1 MLEYTRVEL
10 ATKPVYGTNYVVGN
24 LIETKKLIEE
34 FLLLEKEGPIRK
46 EIIPFLCVVNPPRH
60 GKSLLIDSIFADNK
74 NFLVISITY
83 NTGSSFDSTVEIN
96 SVERATHFFWLRVM
110 KSLLN
115 SSLSLRD
122 LTKDF
127 EVNGV
132 QLSSFDDVVNNII
145 DKFKVDPFII
155 DSTSTKKSVL
165 ICVDEFSLLTDA
177 IEKKW
182 EPLQKKDFLNK
193 IHNEQKPFH
202 PFRQFLF
209 TGFNL
214 GMTKLLSHSSA
225 IQSFTLKMCDYT
237 SSRPLLEKIV
247 KSYGE
252 REVPAIFFECVKCTP
267 GLIGQW
273 AEFIV
278 NGLHFSSSIDEFR
291 TSVPWLYD
299 ISSGLSLQNNWKLLV
314 DYLIACEMNPADKT
328 GAFGKITARLVTA
341 GIGTGIGTG
350 ENTTSDTMP
359 HFIPLCM
366 ALIIRFTDEKSLHP
380 NELRLWEMM
389 SSVLGVLHQTNIM
402 KKNGKNFES
411 FVQRALMLRLAL
423 RSDDTRVEIKLSS
436 LLPGKKIYKG
446 TLEEIAAFNS
456 EVVIKRDYFF
466 HGISSKEE
474 LKLFLLSPIYNLFP
488 VGWTTLTSTK
498 SVRMTPQLS
507 LQKWIRQNS
516 ALQVLPSSD
525 MKCSLVNSNLMK
537 DSESPQ
543 LVSLVS
549 KADNSPPTS
558 ILQQFY
564 YWLSKRSVPIDDT
577 SRGGQIELLDA
588 HLLSL
593 SDSSSSS
600 MFMMIDPTMKKL
612 LSKWWRGIV
621 ERNLQI
627 ARCFENNVEASFI
640 CAPEGCPG
648 HDVTLLWREKKESD
662 YVDEYEYQ
670 EGEEDSLK
678 EEGDGE
684 EDDSRVVVHIAAIE
698 IKDRRF
704 TESDEWNDKLAH
716 LLSLRCVFWWLQ
728 LIHREKFDLKFHIIF
743 AERDHDE

>member
-1 MLEYTRVEL
+1 MFEYSRVEL

-24 LIETKKLIEE
+24 LIETKKRIEE

-60 GKSLLIDSIFADNK
+60 GKSLLLDSIFADNDYV
-74 NFLVISITY
+74 LVISITY

-96 SVERATHFFWLRVM
+96 SVECATHFFWLRVM
-110 KSLLN
+110 KSLLS

-122 LTKDF
+122 LTKNF

-145 DKFKVDPFII
+145 DKFKVDAFVI
-155 DSTSTKKSVL
+155 DSTTTKKSVL
-165 ICVDEFSLLTDA
+165 LCVDEFSLLTDA

-182 EPLQKKDFLNK
+182 EPQQQKDFLNK
-193 IHNEQKPFH
+193 IHNEKIPFH

-247 KSYGE
+247 QSYGE

-278 NGLHFSSSIDEFR
+278 NGLHFPSSIDEFR

-328 GAFGKITARLVTA
+328 GEFGEITDRLVTA
-341 GIGTGIGTG
+341 GIGIGTG
-350 ENTTSDTMP
+350 AGENATSDTIP

-366 ALIIRFTDEKSLHP
+366 ALIIRFTDEKLLNP
-380 NELRLWEMM
+380 RELRLWEMM
-389 SSVLGVLHQTNIM
+389 SSVLDVLNHQTNIT
-402 KKNGKNFES
+402 KKTGKD

-456 EVVIKRDYFF
+456 EVVVIKRDYFF
-466 HGISSKEE
+466 HGISSTEE

-488 VGWTTLTSTK
+488 VGWTTLTTSTTQ
-498 SVRMTPQLS
+498 SVSMTPQLS
-507 LQKWIRQNS
+507 LQKWIQQNS
-516 ALQVLPSSD
+516 ALQEIPRFND

-537 DSESPQ
+537 DSDSPQ

-558 ILQQFY
+558 ILQ
-564 YWLSKRSVPIDDT
+564 
-577 SRGGQIELLDA
+577 
-588 HLLSL
+588 
-593 SDSSSSS
+593 
-600 MFMMIDPTMKKL
+600 
-612 LSKWWRGIV
+612 
-621 ERNLQI
+621 
-627 ARCFENNVEASFI
+627 
-640 CAPEGCPG
+640 
-648 HDVTLLWREKKESD
+648 
-662 YVDEYEYQ
+662 
-670 EGEEDSLK
+670 
-678 EEGDGE
+678 
-684 EDDSRVVVHIAAIE
+684 
-698 IKDRRF
+698 
-704 TESDEWNDKLAH
+704 
-716 LLSLRCVFWWLQ
+716 
-728 LIHREKFDLKFHIIF
+728 
-743 AERDHDE
+743 